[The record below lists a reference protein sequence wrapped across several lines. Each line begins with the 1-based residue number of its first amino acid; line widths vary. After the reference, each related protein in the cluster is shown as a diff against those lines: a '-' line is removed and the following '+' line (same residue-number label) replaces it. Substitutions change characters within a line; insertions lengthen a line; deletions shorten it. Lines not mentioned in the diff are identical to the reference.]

1 MKKEKVL
8 VLGGG
13 FGGVKAALEL
23 SRDKRFDITLLSDH
37 TELRYYPALYHTAT
51 GGQRSGSAVH
61 FKDIFGG
68 TGVQTVLG
76 SAETIDRKA
85 KSVTT
90 RTGEIYHYDTLII
103 GLGVVTNYFGI
114 PGLQD
119 LSYGIKT
126 NTEALRF
133 KQHLHDQLMQ
143 DHKPDF
149 NYVVVGGGPTGI
161 ELAGALPDYIRQL
174 MKNHGIKG
182 RAIHVELVEA
192 APRLLPRM
200 PKRTSWHVKRRLKR
214 LGVHVN
220 LGKIVQGQA
229 ADALTVSGKP
239 IKSHTVVW
247 TAGVTNHPFFGTNH
261 FVLMPRG
268 KVATDV
274 YLQAEDSIFVIG
286 DNANTPYSGLAQTAV
301 SDGAFVANNLKRRAS
316 GKTMR
321 SYRPQQPAS
330 VIPVGKHWAVLN
342 WKNIQLHGHIGSWL
356 RSAADFIA
364 FKDVESWP
372 KAVHQWSLGFEEHED
387 CTVCTS
393 KKNA

>member
-200 PKRTSWHVKRRLKR
+200 PKRTSWYEPFCPHASGQSRYRCIFTGRGQHICYRRQCQYAIQR
-214 LGVHVN
+214 LG
-220 LGKIVQGQA
+220 
-229 ADALTVSGKP
+229 ADGCQR
-239 IKSHTVVW
+239 W
-247 TAGVTNHPFFGTNH
+247 CF
-261 FVLMPRG
+261 
-268 KVATDV
+268 
-274 YLQAEDSIFVIG
+274 
-286 DNANTPYSGLAQTAV
+286 
-301 SDGAFVANNLKRRAS
+301 
-316 GKTMR
+316 R
-321 SYRPQQPAS
+321 S
-330 VIPVGKHWAVLN
+330 K
-342 WKNIQLHGHIGSWL
+342 
-356 RSAADFIA
+356 
-364 FKDVESWP
+364 
-372 KAVHQWSLGFEEHED
+372 
-387 CTVCTS
+387 
-393 KKNA
+393 